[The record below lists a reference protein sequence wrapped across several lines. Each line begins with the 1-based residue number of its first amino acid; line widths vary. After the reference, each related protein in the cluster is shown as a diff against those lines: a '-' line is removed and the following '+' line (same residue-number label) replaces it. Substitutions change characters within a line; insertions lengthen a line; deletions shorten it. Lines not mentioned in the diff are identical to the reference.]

1 MNSVIDEISA
11 RNRSSIS
18 IEHTVLLNP
27 VHQKIANKSKY
38 RNNGLQRDKKANKKE
53 HICNVD
59 IVISQ
64 LKLYSLV
71 KTVMLLLGLTQL
83 IRCINNLLPGF
94 DFMHLIIFMKML

>member
-1 MNSVIDEISA
+1 MNSVVDKVCA

-18 IEHTVLLNP
+18 IEHTILLNP
-27 VHQKIANKSKY
+27 VHQKIANESKY
-38 RNNGLQRDKKANKKE
+38 RNNRLQRDKETNKKE
-53 HICNVD
+53 YICDVD